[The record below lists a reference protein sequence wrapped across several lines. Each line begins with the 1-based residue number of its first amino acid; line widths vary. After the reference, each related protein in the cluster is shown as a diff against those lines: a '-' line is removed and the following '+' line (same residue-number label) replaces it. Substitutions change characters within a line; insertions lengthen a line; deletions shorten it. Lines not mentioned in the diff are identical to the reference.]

1 MNPKTTLSSA
11 TILAAL
17 CLTATGQST
26 YLGNG
31 AAGFGSPVGSG
42 SLVISDTSSSLTL
55 TFNRGAGNF
64 NDDLVLYLD
73 TQPGGFA
80 DTSTL
85 GDNGDGGRT
94 AISGANT
101 SNPSQTV
108 ETFVPGFGADYAI
121 SIQDSFIGVFQ
132 LAAGGNNSLNFLFGQ
147 SQSGNN
153 TDASY
158 SITMSA
164 AQMAQIGL
172 IAGSG
177 QTFDFDGTLI
187 STSAYRSNETIGN
200 SITVPGDGSG
210 NAGFNNPQNFT
221 QSLAYTL
228 VAVPEPSS
236 LALFGMS
243 GLASLYLLRRRR

>member
-17 CLTATGQST
+17 CLTASGQST

-31 AAGFGSPVGSG
+31 ASGFGSPVGSG
-42 SLVISDTSSSLTL
+42 NLMVSDTSSSLTL
-55 TFNRGAGNF
+55 TFNRGTGAF

-73 TQPGGFA
+73 TQSGGFA
-80 DTSTL
+80 DTSAF

-94 AISGANT
+94 AISGANNG
-101 SNPSQTV
+101 NPSRSL
-108 ETFVPGFGADYAI
+108 ETFAPGFGADYAI
-121 SIQDSFIGVFQ
+121 SIENGFIGVFQ

-153 TDASY
+153 SDASY
-158 SITMSA
+158 SFTMSA

-177 QTFDFDGTLI
+177 QTFNFDGTLI
-187 STSAYRSNETIGN
+187 SSSAYRSNETIGN
-200 SITVPGDGSG
+200 SVTVPGDGPG
-210 NAGFNNPQNFT
+210 NAGFNNPQTFL
-221 QSLAYTL
+221 QSLSYTL
-228 VAVPEPSS
+228 VPVPEPSS

-243 GLASLYLLRRRR
+243 GLASFFLLHRRR